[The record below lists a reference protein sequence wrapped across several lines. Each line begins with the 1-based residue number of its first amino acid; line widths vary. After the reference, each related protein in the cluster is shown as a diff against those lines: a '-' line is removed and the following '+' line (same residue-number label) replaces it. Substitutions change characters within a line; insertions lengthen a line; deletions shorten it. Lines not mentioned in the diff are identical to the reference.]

1 MTVSGQEPEPDEPS
15 AKGSPWPFDLMLIC
29 LLAVVMATLIGVGA
43 GVVWLRVF
51 APA

>member
-1 MTVSGQEPEPDEPS
+1 MTVSGEEPEPDEPPG
-15 AKGSPWPFDLMLIC
+15 KTQPWPFDLMLIC

>member
-1 MTVSGQEPEPDEPS
+1 MTASGEQPEPDEPS
-15 AKGSPWPFDLMLIC
+15 GKRPPWPVDLMLIC

-51 APA
+51 APT

>member
-1 MTVSGQEPEPDEPS
+1 MMASGEPPEPDEPS
-15 AKGSPWPFDLMLIC
+15 AKRPPWPFDLMLIC